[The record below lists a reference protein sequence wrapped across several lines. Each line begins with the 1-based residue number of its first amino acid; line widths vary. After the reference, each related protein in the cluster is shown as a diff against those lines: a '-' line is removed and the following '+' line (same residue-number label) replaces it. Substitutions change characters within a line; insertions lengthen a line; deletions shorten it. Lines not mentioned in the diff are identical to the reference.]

1 MNQPHPT
8 LDPTTRLRIKLTAPP
23 ALHLQRPNNDVHI
36 VVDIV
41 ALVPFG
47 FEIMDEGDCDA
58 EFEAGEEGHYSTL
71 HLLSLS
77 IKTTQPRKMNTI
89 LLATFLTLT
98 TASPA
103 IAGLSG
109 HQTANIDYCK
119 EKNYQDCVFG
129 VSRAANDC
137 IALPDNYPLLSV
149 KFENTVKCQVFTD
162 KQCGFSADVSMR

>member
-1 MNQPHPT
+1 
-8 LDPTTRLRIKLTAPP
+8 
-23 ALHLQRPNNDVHI
+23 
-36 VVDIV
+36 
-41 ALVPFG
+41 
-47 FEIMDEGDCDA
+47 
-58 EFEAGEEGHYSTL
+58 
-71 HLLSLS
+71 
-77 IKTTQPRKMNTI
+77 MNTI

-162 KQCGFSADVSMR
+162 KQCGFSADVSMRYVRLEQGSPDLSAHNEVIGGYFQSLRCAGGVPVYRVADPVVEKKKSDGIGVRVRWRWRVWVVVVGGAVMLFGGML